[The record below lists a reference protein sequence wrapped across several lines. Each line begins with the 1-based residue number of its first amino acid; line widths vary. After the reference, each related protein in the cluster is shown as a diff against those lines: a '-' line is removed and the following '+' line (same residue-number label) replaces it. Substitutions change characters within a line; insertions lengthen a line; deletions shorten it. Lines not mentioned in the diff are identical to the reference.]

1 MASSNKYFRQQR
13 KIELIFG
20 PICLRLPNIATD
32 FMLMP
37 PYKTTSVCCGT
48 DRGKYFRVCRQGQ
61 LQPAVA
67 GDRAAEI
74 LAEFYTDRGDTQDT
88 FKNVSS
94 GIASADT

>member
-20 PICLRLPNIATD
+20 PICARLPNIGTD

-37 PYKTTSVCCGT
+37 RYKCMLWHGSRQIFSCV
-48 DRGKYFRVCRQGQ
+48 RQGQ

-67 GDRAAEI
+67 GQRAAEI
-74 LAEFYTDRGDTQDT
+74 LAEFYTDRGLGDT
-88 FKNVSS
+88 FKNVPSS
-94 GIASADT
+94 NSGC

>member
-1 MASSNKYFRQQR
+1 MLSNKYFRQQS

-20 PICLRLPNIATD
+20 PICLRLPNIDTD

-37 PYKTTSVCCGT
+37 PRTSVCCGT
-48 DRGKYFRVCRQGQ
+48 DRGKYFRVLRQGQ

-67 GDRAAEI
+67 GHRAAEK
-74 LAEFYTDRGDTQDT
+74 LAEFYTDWGDTQDT

-94 GIASADT
+94 GIDT